1 MYKTVEDY
9 LADLKQELADSDQ
22 ATIQDA
28 LSDAEEHLR
37 MAVASLREGQ
47 PDLTEESA
55 LQTAID
61 QYGSPAE
68 TAAAYAEVERRT
80 APGLSSG
87 VNRKSRSFLGRFFG
101 VYADTRAWGATL
113 YMLIALVT
121 GSLYF
126 TWAVMGLSFSVSFS
140 IFIFGLPFA
149 LLFLLSVRG
158 LALLEGRIVEALL
171 GVRMP
176 RRPLFGHPGMKWF
189 ERLKLLV
196 TDKNS
201 WLAILYMLLQ
211 MPLGTFY
218 FSLTIIL
225 VVTSLAVMAAPL
237 VQIFL
242 QVPIMNLGTKMVF
255 LPAWGMPLMIA
266 GGFLLLTLTMHLIRW
281 IGSLHGHY
289 AKFMLVTE

>member
-9 LADLKQELADSDQ
+9 LADLKQELAGSDQ

-37 MAVASLREGQ
+37 MAVASLREDK
-47 PDLTEESA
+47 PDLAEETA

-101 VYADTRAWGATL
+101 VYADTRAWGAIL

-176 RRPLFGHPGMKWF
+176 RRPLFAPRGLKWL
-189 ERLKLLV
+189 ERLKMQLL
-196 TDKNS
+196 DKYT
-201 WLAILYMLLQ
+201 WLALIYMLLQ
-211 MPLGTFY
+211 MPLGTLY
-218 FSLTIIL
+218 FSLLTTLFVFSLSLIAMPFAQLLLQIPPIQ
-225 VVTSLAVMAAPL
+225 TSSTM
-237 VQIFL
+237 IFL
-242 QVPIMNLGTKMVF
+242 PFWALILIG
-255 LPAWGMPLMIA
+255 LA
-266 GGFLLLTLTMHLIRW
+266 GILTATLTMHLARG
-281 IGSLHGHY
+281 IGWLHGRY

>member
-1 MYKTVEDY
+1 MAKTVEEY
-9 LADLKQELADSDQ
+9 LAALKKELTGSDQ

-37 MAVASLREGQ
+37 MAVASMRDNK
-47 PDLTEESA
+47 PDLSEEAA

-68 TAAAYAEVERRT
+68 TAAAYVEIERRT
-80 APGLSSG
+80 PSGLSRESG
-87 VNRKSRSFLGRFFG
+87 KPGPIIGRFFG
-101 VYADTRAWGATL
+101 VYADPRAWGAIL

-121 GSLYF
+121 GTLYF
-126 TWAVMGLSFSVSFS
+126 TWAVAGLMFSVSFS

-149 LLFLLSVRG
+149 LLFLLSIRG

-189 ERLKLLV
+189 ERMKLLV
-196 TDKNS
+196 TDKYS

-211 MPLGTFY
+211 MPLGTLY
-218 FSLTIIL
+218 FSLLTTLFVFSLSLIATPVIQVVLKIPTVTIGYTEYFLPLWALVLIALGGIL
-225 VVTSLAVMAAPL
+225 VA
-237 VQIFL
+237 
-242 QVPIMNLGTKMVF
+242 
-255 LPAWGMPLMIA
+255 
-266 GGFLLLTLTMHLIRW
+266 TLTMHLARG
-281 IGSLHGHY
+281 IGWLHGRY
-289 AKFMLVTE
+289 AKTLLVTE

>member
-1 MYKTVEDY
+1 MAKTVEEY
-9 LADLKQELADSDQ
+9 LAALKKELTGSDQ

-37 MAVASLREGQ
+37 MAVASMRDNK
-47 PDLTEESA
+47 PDLSEEAA

-68 TAAAYAEVERRT
+68 TAAAYVEIERRT
-80 APGLSSG
+80 PSGLSRESG
-87 VNRKSRSFLGRFFG
+87 KPGPIIGRFFG
-101 VYADTRAWGATL
+101 VYADPRAWGAIL

-121 GSLYF
+121 GTLYF
-126 TWAVMGLSFSVSFS
+126 TWAVAGLMFSVSFS

-149 LLFLLSVRG
+149 LLFLLSIRG

-189 ERLKLLV
+189 ERMKLLV
-196 TDKNS
+196 TDKYS

-211 MPLGTFY
+211 MPLGTLY
-218 FSLTIIL
+218 FSLLTTLFVFSLSLIATPVIQVVLKIPTVTIGYTGYFLPLWALVLIALGGIL
-225 VVTSLAVMAAPL
+225 VA
-237 VQIFL
+237 
-242 QVPIMNLGTKMVF
+242 
-255 LPAWGMPLMIA
+255 
-266 GGFLLLTLTMHLIRW
+266 TLTMHLARG
-281 IGSLHGHY
+281 IGWLHGRY
-289 AKFMLVTE
+289 AKTLLVTE

>member
-1 MYKTVEDY
+1 MAKTVEEY
-9 LADLKQELADSDQ
+9 LAALKKELTGSDQ

-37 MAVASLREGQ
+37 MAVASMRDNK
-47 PDLTEESA
+47 PDLSEEAA

-68 TAAAYAEVERRT
+68 TAAAYVEIERRT
-80 APGLSSG
+80 PSGLSRESG
-87 VNRKSRSFLGRFFG
+87 KPGPIIGRFFG
-101 VYADTRAWGATL
+101 VYADPRAWGTIL

-121 GSLYF
+121 GTLYF
-126 TWAVMGLSFSVSFS
+126 TWAVAGLMFSVSFS

-149 LLFLLSVRG
+149 LLFLLSIRG

-189 ERLKLLV
+189 ERMKLLV
-196 TDKNS
+196 TDKYS

-211 MPLGTFY
+211 MPLGTLY
-218 FSLTIIL
+218 FSLLTTLFVFSLSLIATPVIQVVLKIPTVTIGYTGYFLPLWALVLIALGGIL
-225 VVTSLAVMAAPL
+225 VA
-237 VQIFL
+237 
-242 QVPIMNLGTKMVF
+242 
-255 LPAWGMPLMIA
+255 
-266 GGFLLLTLTMHLIRW
+266 TLTMHLARG
-281 IGSLHGHY
+281 IGWLHGRY
-289 AKFMLVTE
+289 AKTLLVTE

>member
-9 LADLKQELADSDQ
+9 LADLKQELAGSDQ

-37 MAVASLREGQ
+37 MAVASLREDK
-47 PDLTEESA
+47 PDLAEETA

-101 VYADTRAWGATL
+101 VYADPRAWGAIL

-121 GSLYF
+121 GILYF

-211 MPLGTFY
+211 MPLGTLY
-218 FSLTIIL
+218 FSLLTTLFVFSLSLIATPVVQVVLKIPTVTIGY
-225 VVTSLAVMAAPL
+225 T
-237 VQIFL
+237 
-242 QVPIMNLGTKMVF
+242 GYF
-255 LPAWGMPLMIA
+255 LPLWALVLIA
-266 GGFLLLTLTMHLIRW
+266 LAGILTATLTMHLARG
-281 IGSLHGHY
+281 IGWLHGRY